1 MRRLL
6 LRGLRQSQS
15 QHTSWQLLK
24 ARVIIPDITGTNCPQ
39 VPDTEGQSDLD
50 SPWFI
55 FNDFAV
61 QNVSE
66 REALSFPGKWKVCI
80 AKTKLIEPA

>member
-1 MRRLL
+1 M
-6 LRGLRQSQS
+6 
-15 QHTSWQLLK
+15 
-24 ARVIIPDITGTNCPQ
+24 IILDITGTNGPQ
-39 VPDTEGQSDLD
+39 VPDAEGQSDLD

-66 REALSFPGKWKVCI
+66 REALSFPDKWKVCI
-80 AKTKLIEPA
+80 AKTRLTEPA

>member
-1 MRRLL
+1 M
-6 LRGLRQSQS
+6 
-15 QHTSWQLLK
+15 
-24 ARVIIPDITGTNCPQ
+24 IIPDTTGAEGPI
-39 VPDTEGQSDLD
+39 VPDAEGRGDLD

-66 REALSFPGKWKVCI
+66 REALSFPDKWKVCCRNT
-80 AKTKLIEPA
+80 AYRTLHGGM

>member
-1 MRRLL
+1 MNI
-6 LRGLRQSQS
+6 SD
-15 QHTSWQLLK
+15 
-24 ARVIIPDITGTNCPQ
+24 IIGPKYSV
-39 VPDTEGQSDLD
+39 VPDAEGRSDLD

-66 REALSFPGKWKVCI
+66 REALSFPDKWKVC
-80 AKTKLIEPA
+80 LVERRSIEPTQRHADSSNRVSRTSRRARKP